1 MGRPRKI
8 ISMQTGNIKKDVRVK
23 REYEESLV
31 KTDKDELGKLPSS
44 VFLDATAKREYE
56 RVRKNLQSIDII
68 GNLDR
73 NSMIVY
79 ANAYSMNLQALKE
92 TKKKDFCPT
101 VKTSSG
107 EKPNPVYTIMEQ
119 AKKDMDSSGSALG
132 MSASSRLKIAAEKA
146 KGQEENLMQMFG
158 DI

>member
-1 MGRPRKI
+1 MGRPRKV
-8 ISMQTGNIKKDVRVK
+8 ISMQTGNIKKDVRAK

-31 KTDKDELGKLPSS
+31 KTDKDELEKPPSS
-44 VFLDATAKREYE
+44 VFFDATAKREYE
-56 RVRKNLQSIDII
+56 RVRKNLQNIDIL

-79 ANAYSMNLQALKE
+79 ANAYSMYLRALKE

-107 EKPNPVYTIMEQ
+107 ESQIPCM
-119 AKKDMDSSGSALG
+119 
-132 MSASSRLKIAAEKA
+132 RLWNKQRKTWRLLEMLWVCLQVQ
-146 KGQEENLMQMFG
+146 G
-158 DI
+158 

>member
-8 ISMQTGNIKKDVRVK
+8 ISLQTGNIKKDVRAK
-23 REYEESLV
+23 REYEESLI
-31 KTDKDELGKLPSS
+31 KTDKNELEKISTS
-44 VFLDATAKREYE
+44 VFLDATAKKEYE
-56 RVRKNLQSIDII
+56 RIKKNLESIDII

-73 NSMIVY
+73 NAMIVY
-79 ANAYSMNLQALKE
+79 ANAYSMYLQALKE

-107 EKPNPVYTIMEQ
+107 EKPNPIYAILEQ
-119 AKKDMDSSGSALG
+119 AKKDMETSGNALG

>member
-8 ISMQTGNIKKDVRVK
+8 ISLQTGNIKKDVRAK

-31 KTDKDELGKLPSS
+31 KTDKDELEKLPSS

-79 ANAYSMNLQALKE
+79 ANAYSMYLQALKE

-107 EKPNPVYTIMEQ
+107 EKPNPIYAIMEQ
-119 AKKDMDSSGSALG
+119 AKKDMDTSGSALG
-132 MSASSRLKIAAEKA
+132 MSASSRLKIASEKA

>member
-8 ISMQTGNIKKDVRVK
+8 ISMQTGNIKKDVRAK

-31 KTDKDELGKLPSS
+31 KTDKDELKKLPSS

-79 ANAYSMNLQALKE
+79 ANAYSMYLQALKE

-107 EKPNPVYTIMEQ
+107 EKPNPIYAIMEQ
-119 AKKDMDSSGSALG
+119 AKKDMDTSGSALG
-132 MSASSRLKIAAEKA
+132 MSASSRLKIASEKA
-146 KGQEENLMQMFG
+146 KGQEENLMQLFG

>member
-8 ISMQTGNIKKDVRVK
+8 ISMQTGNIKKDVRAK

-31 KTDKDELGKLPSS
+31 KTDKDELEKLPSS

-73 NSMIVY
+73 NSIIVY
-79 ANAYSMNLQALKE
+79 ANAYSMYLQALKE

-107 EKPNPVYTIMEQ
+107 EKPNPIYTIMEQ
-119 AKKDMDSSGSALG
+119 AKKDMDTSGSALG
-132 MSASSRLKIAAEKA
+132 MSASSRLKIASEKA

>member
-8 ISMQTGNIKKDVRVK
+8 ISLQTGNIKKDVRAK
-23 REYEESLV
+23 REYEESLI
-31 KTDKDELGKLPSS
+31 KTDKDELEKLPSS

-79 ANAYSMNLQALKE
+79 ANAYSMYLQALKE

-107 EKPNPVYTIMEQ
+107 EKPNPVYAIMEQ
-119 AKKDMDSSGSALG
+119 AKKDMDTSGSALG
-132 MSASSRLKIAAEKA
+132 MSASSRLKIASEKA
-146 KGQEENLMQMFG
+146 KGQEENLVQMFG

>member
-44 VFLDATAKREYE
+44 VFLDATAEREYE

-79 ANAYSMNLQALKE
+79 ANAYSMYLQALKE

>member
-8 ISMQTGNIKKDVRVK
+8 ISMQTGNIKKDVRAK

-31 KTDKDELGKLPSS
+31 KTDKDELEKLPSS

-79 ANAYSMNLQALKE
+79 ANAYSMYLQALKE

-107 EKPNPVYTIMEQ
+107 EKPNPVYAIMEQ
-119 AKKDMDSSGSALG
+119 AKKDMDTSGSALG
-132 MSASSRLKIAAEKA
+132 MSASSRLKIASEKA

>member
-8 ISMQTGNIKKDVRVK
+8 ISMQTGNIKKDVRAK

-31 KTDKDELGKLPSS
+31 KTDKDELEKLPSS
-44 VFLDATAKREYE
+44 VFLDTTAKREYE

-79 ANAYSMNLQALKE
+79 ANAYSMYLQALKE

-107 EKPNPVYTIMEQ
+107 EKPNPVYAIMEQ

-132 MSASSRLKIAAEKA
+132 MSASSRLKIASEKA

>member
-8 ISMQTGNIKKDVRVK
+8 ISMQTGNIKKDVRAK
-23 REYEESLV
+23 REYEESLI
-31 KTDKDELGKLPSS
+31 KTEGDELDKVPAS
-44 VFLDATAKREYE
+44 VFLDATAKKEYE
-56 RVRKNLQSIDII
+56 RIKKNLESIEII

-73 NSMIVY
+73 NAMIVY
-79 ANAYSMNLQALKE
+79 ANAYSMYLQALKE
-92 TKKKDFCPT
+92 TKKKDFTPT

-107 EKPNPVYTIMEQ
+107 EKPNPIYAILEQ
-119 AKKDMDSSGSALG
+119 AKKDMETSGNALG

>member
-8 ISMQTGNIKKDVRVK
+8 ISMQTGNIKKNVRAK

-31 KTDKDELGKLPSS
+31 KTDKDELEKLPSS

-56 RVRKNLQSIDII
+56 RIRKNLQSIDII

-79 ANAYSMNLQALKE
+79 ANAYSMYLQALKE

-107 EKPNPVYTIMEQ
+107 EKPNPIYTILEQ
-119 AKKDMDSSGSALG
+119 AKKDMDTSGSALG

>member
-8 ISMQTGNIKKDVRVK
+8 ISIQTGNIKKDVRVK

-79 ANAYSMNLQALKE
+79 ANAYSMYLQALKE

-107 EKPNPVYTIMEQ
+107 ETPNPVYTIMEQ

-158 DI
+158 YI

>member
-8 ISMQTGNIKKDVRVK
+8 ISLQTGNIKKDVRAK
-23 REYEESLV
+23 REYEESLI
-31 KTDKDELGKLPSS
+31 KTDKDELEKLPSS

-79 ANAYSMNLQALKE
+79 ANAYSMYLQALKE

-107 EKPNPVYTIMEQ
+107 EKPNPIYAILEQ
-119 AKKDMDSSGSALG
+119 AKKDMDTSGSALG

>member
-8 ISMQTGNIKKDVRVK
+8 ISLQTGNIKKDVRAK

-31 KTDKDELGKLPSS
+31 KTDKDELEKLPSS

-79 ANAYSMNLQALKE
+79 ANAYSMYLQTLKE

-107 EKPNPVYTIMEQ
+107 EKPNPIYAILEQ
-119 AKKDMDSSGSALG
+119 AKKDMDTSGSALG
-132 MSASSRLKIAAEKA
+132 MSASSRLKIASEKA
-146 KGQEENLMQMFG
+146 KGQEENLVQMFG

>member
-1 MGRPRKI
+1 MGRPRKV
-8 ISMQTGNIKKDVRVK
+8 ISIQTGNIKKDVRAK

-31 KTDKDELGKLPSS
+31 KTDKDELEKLPSS
-44 VFLDATAKREYE
+44 VFLDVTAKKEYE

-79 ANAYSMNLQALKE
+79 ANAYSMYLQALKE

-107 EKPNPVYTIMEQ
+107 EKPNPIYAILEQ
-119 AKKDMDSSGSALG
+119 AKKDMDTSGSALG

>member
-8 ISMQTGNIKKDVRVK
+8 ISLQTGNIKKDIRAK
-23 REYEESLV
+23 REYEESLI
-31 KTDKDELGKLPSS
+31 KTDKDELEKLPSS

-56 RVRKNLQSIDII
+56 RVRKNLRSIDII

-79 ANAYSMNLQALKE
+79 ANAYSMYLQALKE
-92 TKKKDFCPT
+92 TKKKDFTPT
-101 VKTSSG
+101 MKTSSG
-107 EKPNPVYTIMEQ
+107 EKPNPVYAIMEQ
-119 AKKDMDSSGSALG
+119 AKKDMDTSGSALG
-132 MSASSRLKIAAEKA
+132 MSASSRLKIASEKA
-146 KGQEENLMQMFG
+146 KGQEENLMQLFG

>member
-8 ISMQTGNIKKDVRVK
+8 ISIQTGNIKKDVRAK

-31 KTDKDELGKLPSS
+31 KTDKDELEKLPSS

-79 ANAYSMNLQALKE
+79 ANAYSMYLQALKE

-107 EKPNPVYTIMEQ
+107 EKPNPIYAIMEQ

-132 MSASSRLKIAAEKA
+132 MSASSRLKIASEKA

>member
-8 ISMQTGNIKKDVRVK
+8 ISMQTGNIKKDVRAK

-31 KTDKDELGKLPSS
+31 KTDKDELEKLPSS

-79 ANAYSMNLQALKE
+79 ANAYSMYLQALKE

-107 EKPNPVYTIMEQ
+107 EKPNPVYAIMEQ
-119 AKKDMDSSGSALG
+119 AKKDMDTSGSALG
-132 MSASSRLKIAAEKA
+132 MSASSRLKIASEKA
-146 KGQEENLMQMFG
+146 KGQEENLVQMFG

>member
-8 ISMQTGNIKKDVRVK
+8 ISLQTGNIKKDVRAK
-23 REYEESLV
+23 REYEESLI
-31 KTDKDELGKLPSS
+31 KTDKDELEKLPSS

-79 ANAYSMNLQALKE
+79 ANAYSMYLQALKE

-107 EKPNPVYTIMEQ
+107 EKPNPIYAILEQ
-119 AKKDMDSSGSALG
+119 AKKDMETSGNALG
-132 MSASSRLKIAAEKA
+132 MSASSRLKIASEKA

>member
-1 MGRPRKI
+1 
-8 ISMQTGNIKKDVRVK
+8 MQTGNIKKDVR
-23 REYEESLV
+23 
-31 KTDKDELGKLPSS
+31 
-44 VFLDATAKREYE
+44 AKREYE

-79 ANAYSMNLQALKE
+79 ANAYSMYLQALKE

-107 EKPNPVYTIMEQ
+107 EKPNPIYAILEQ
-119 AKKDMDSSGSALG
+119 AKKDMDTSGNALG
-132 MSASSRLKIAAEKA
+132 MSASSRLKIASEKA
-146 KGQEENLMQMFG
+146 KGQEENLMQLFG

>member
-8 ISMQTGNIKKDVRVK
+8 ISMQTGNIKKNVRAK

-31 KTDKDELGKLPSS
+31 KTDKDELEKLPSS

-79 ANAYSMNLQALKE
+79 ANAYSMYLQALKE

-107 EKPNPVYTIMEQ
+107 EKPNPVYAILEQ
-119 AKKDMDSSGSALG
+119 AKKDMDTSGSALG
-132 MSASSRLKIAAEKA
+132 MSASSRLKIASEKA
-146 KGQEENLMQMFG
+146 KGQEDTLMQLFG

>member
-8 ISMQTGNIKKDVRVK
+8 ISLQTGNIKKDVRAK

-31 KTDKDELGKLPSS
+31 KTDKDELEKLPSS

-68 GNLDR
+68 GNLYR

-79 ANAYSMNLQALKE
+79 ANAYSMYLQALKE

-107 EKPNPVYTIMEQ
+107 EKPNPIYAILEQ
-119 AKKDMDSSGSALG
+119 AKKDMDTSGSALG
-132 MSASSRLKIAAEKA
+132 MSASSRLKIASEKA
-146 KGQEENLMQMFG
+146 KGQEENLMQIFG

>member
-8 ISMQTGNIKKDVRVK
+8 ISMQTGNIKKDVRAK

-31 KTDKDELGKLPSS
+31 KTDKDELEKLPSS

-79 ANAYSMNLQALKE
+79 ANAYSMYLQALKE

-107 EKPNPVYTIMEQ
+107 EKPNPIYAIMEQ

-132 MSASSRLKIAAEKA
+132 MSASSRLKIASEKA

>member
-8 ISMQTGNIKKDVRVK
+8 ISLQTGNIKKDVRAK

-31 KTDKDELGKLPSS
+31 KTDKDELEKLPSS

-79 ANAYSMNLQALKE
+79 ANAYSMYLQALKE

-107 EKPNPVYTIMEQ
+107 EKPNPIYAIMEQ

>member
-8 ISMQTGNIKKDVRVK
+8 ISLQTGNIKKDVRAK
-23 REYEESLV
+23 REYEESLI
-31 KTDKDELGKLPSS
+31 KTDKDELEKLPSS

-79 ANAYSMNLQALKE
+79 ANAYSMYLQALKE

-101 VKTSSG
+101 VNTSSG
-107 EKPNPVYTIMEQ
+107 EKPNPIYAIMEQ
-119 AKKDMDSSGSALG
+119 AKKDMDTSGSALG
-132 MSASSRLKIAAEKA
+132 MSASSRLKIASEKA

>member
-8 ISMQTGNIKKDVRVK
+8 ISMQTGNIKKNVRAK

-31 KTDKDELGKLPSS
+31 KTDKDELEKLPSS

-79 ANAYSMNLQALKE
+79 ANAYSMYLQALKE

-107 EKPNPVYTIMEQ
+107 EKPNPVYAILEQ
-119 AKKDMDSSGSALG
+119 AKKDMDTSGSALG
-132 MSASSRLKIAAEKA
+132 MSASSRLKIASEKA
-146 KGQEENLMQMFG
+146 KGQEENLMQLFG

>member
-8 ISMQTGNIKKDVRVK
+8 ISMQTGNIKKDVRAK

-31 KTDKDELGKLPSS
+31 KTDKDELEKLPSS

-73 NSMIVY
+73 NSIIVY
-79 ANAYSMNLQALKE
+79 ANAYSMYLQALKE

-107 EKPNPVYTIMEQ
+107 EKPNPIYAIMEQ
-119 AKKDMDSSGSALG
+119 AKKDMDTSGSALG
-132 MSASSRLKIAAEKA
+132 MSASSRLKIASEKA

>member
-8 ISMQTGNIKKDVRVK
+8 ISLQTGNIKKDVRAK
-23 REYEESLV
+23 REYEESLI
-31 KTDKDELGKLPSS
+31 KTDKDELEKLPSS

-79 ANAYSMNLQALKE
+79 ANAYSMYLQALKE

-107 EKPNPVYTIMEQ
+107 EKPNPVYAIMEQ
-119 AKKDMDSSGSALG
+119 AKKDMDTSGSALG

-146 KGQEENLMQMFG
+146 KGQEENLVQLFG

>member
-8 ISMQTGNIKKDVRVK
+8 ISMQTGNIKKDVRAK

-31 KTDKDELGKLPSS
+31 KTDKDELEKLPSS

-73 NSMIVY
+73 NSIIVY
-79 ANAYSMNLQALKE
+79 ANAYSMYLQALKE

-107 EKPNPVYTIMEQ
+107 EKPNPIYAIMEQ
-119 AKKDMDSSGSALG
+119 AKKDMDTAGNALG

>member
-1 MGRPRKI
+1 MGRPRKV
-8 ISMQTGNIKKDVRVK
+8 ISIQTGNIKKDVRAR
-23 REYEESLV
+23 REYEESLI
-31 KTDKDELGKLPSS
+31 KTEGDELDKVPTS
-44 VFLDATAKREYE
+44 VFLDATAKKEYT
-56 RVRKNLQSIDII
+56 RIKKNLESIEII

-73 NSMIVY
+73 NAMIVY
-79 ANAYSMNLQALKE
+79 ANAYSMYLQALKE

-107 EKPNPVYTIMEQ
+107 EKPNPIYTILEQ
-119 AKKDMDSSGSALG
+119 AKKDMETSGNALG

>member
-8 ISMQTGNIKKDVRVK
+8 ISLQTGNIKKDVRAK

-31 KTDKDELGKLPSS
+31 KTDKDELEKLPSS

-79 ANAYSMNLQALKE
+79 ANAYSMYLQALKE

-107 EKPNPVYTIMEQ
+107 EKPNPIYAIMEQ
-119 AKKDMDSSGSALG
+119 AKKDMDTSGSALG
-132 MSASSRLKIAAEKA
+132 MSASSRLKIASEKA
-146 KGQEENLMQMFG
+146 KGQEENLMQLFG

>member
-8 ISMQTGNIKKDVRVK
+8 ISMQTGNIKKDVRAK
-23 REYEESLV
+23 REYEESLI
-31 KTDKDELGKLPSS
+31 KTDKDELEKLPSS

-56 RVRKNLQSIDII
+56 RVRKNLHSIDII

-79 ANAYSMNLQALKE
+79 ANAYSMYLQTLKE

-107 EKPNPVYTIMEQ
+107 EKPNPIYAILEQ
-119 AKKDMDSSGSALG
+119 AKKDMESSGSALG
-132 MSASSRLKIAAEKA
+132 MSASSRLKIASEKA

>member
-8 ISMQTGNIKKDVRVK
+8 ISMQTGNIKKDVRAK

-31 KTDKDELGKLPSS
+31 KTDKDELEKLPSS

-79 ANAYSMNLQALKE
+79 ANAYSMYLQALKE

-107 EKPNPVYTIMEQ
+107 EKPNPVYAILEQ
-119 AKKDMDSSGSALG
+119 AKKDMESSGSALG
-132 MSASSRLKIAAEKA
+132 MSTSSRLKIAAEKA
-146 KGQEENLMQMFG
+146 KGQEENLMQLFG

>member
-8 ISMQTGNIKKDVRVK
+8 ISLQTGNIKKDVRAK

-31 KTDKDELGKLPSS
+31 KTDKDELEKLPSS

-79 ANAYSMNLQALKE
+79 ANAYSMYLQALKE

-107 EKPNPVYTIMEQ
+107 EKPNPIYAIMEQ
-119 AKKDMDSSGSALG
+119 AKKDMDTSGSALG

>member
-8 ISMQTGNIKKDVRVK
+8 ISMQTGNIKKDVRAK

-31 KTDKDELGKLPSS
+31 KTDKDELEKLPSS

-79 ANAYSMNLQALKE
+79 ANAYSMYLQALKE

-107 EKPNPVYTIMEQ
+107 EKPNPIYAILEQ
-119 AKKDMDSSGSALG
+119 AKKDMDTSGSALG
-132 MSASSRLKIAAEKA
+132 MSASSRLKIASEKA
-146 KGQEENLMQMFG
+146 KGQEENLMQLFG

>member
-1 MGRPRKI
+1 MGRPRKV
-8 ISMQTGNIKKDVRVK
+8 ISMQTGNIKIDVRAK

-31 KTDKDELGKLPSS
+31 KTDKDELEKPPSS
-44 VFLDATAKREYE
+44 VFFDATAKREYE
-56 RVRKNLQSIDII
+56 RVRKNLQNIDIL

-79 ANAYSMNLQALKE
+79 ANAYSMYLRALKE

-107 EKPNPVYTIMEQ
+107 EKPNPYMQFWSRQRKIWTPPEAHWVCLQ
-119 AKKDMDSSGSALG
+119 AQD
-132 MSASSRLKIAAEKA
+132 
-146 KGQEENLMQMFG
+146 
-158 DI
+158 

>member
-8 ISMQTGNIKKDVRVK
+8 ISLQTGNIKKDVRAK

-31 KTDKDELGKLPSS
+31 KTDKDELDRVPSS
-44 VFLDATAKREYE
+44 AFIDSIAKKEYE
-56 RVRKNLQSIDII
+56 RIKKNLQNIEII

-79 ANAYSMNLQALKE
+79 ANAYSMYMMTSKE
-92 TKKKDFCPT
+92 IKKKDFKPT
-101 VKTSSG
+101 VLTSSG
-107 EKPNPVYTIMEQ
+107 EKPNPLYTILEQ
-119 AKKDMDSSGSALG
+119 AKKDMDSAGSALG
-132 MSASSRLKIAAEKA
+132 MSASSRLKIAAEKV
-146 KGQEENLMQMFG
+146 KGQEENLTQLFG

>member
-8 ISMQTGNIKKDVRVK
+8 ISLQTGNIKKDVRAK

-31 KTDKDELGKLPSS
+31 KTDKDELEKLPSS

-79 ANAYSMNLQALKE
+79 ANAYSMYLQALKE

-107 EKPNPVYTIMEQ
+107 EKPNPIYAILEQ
-119 AKKDMDSSGSALG
+119 AKKDMETSGSALG